1 MSLTYRQCNPAE
13 IILFATYLT
22 QAHWDEAGF
31 NLGFEL
37 DLDDTVYDAA
47 HECGIMHAVIA
58 MDGDRIVGY
67 AVYYVC
73 PHNFNPNFTVAA
85 SEALY
90 VHPDYRGGLCAPRLI
105 RFSES
110 HAKSLGAVLFTWHC
124 RAGTKLDAML
134 LRRGYEQ
141 NDIVMSRRL

>member
-1 MSLTYRQCNPAE
+1 MSLTYLNCNPAE
-13 IILFATYLT
+13 IILFASELT

-31 NLGFEL
+31 NLGFGL

-58 MDGDRIVGY
+58 LDDEQLVGY

-73 PHNFNPNFTVAA
+73 KHNFNPAFTVAA

-90 VHPDYRGGLCAPRLI
+90 VHPTYRGGLCAARLI
-105 RFSES
+105 RCAES
-110 HAKSLGAVLFTWHC
+110 HAKSLGAVLFSWHC
-124 RAGTKLDAML
+124 RAGTSLDAVL
-134 LRRGYEQ
+134 ARRGYEPT
-141 NDIVMSRRL
+141 DIVMSRRL